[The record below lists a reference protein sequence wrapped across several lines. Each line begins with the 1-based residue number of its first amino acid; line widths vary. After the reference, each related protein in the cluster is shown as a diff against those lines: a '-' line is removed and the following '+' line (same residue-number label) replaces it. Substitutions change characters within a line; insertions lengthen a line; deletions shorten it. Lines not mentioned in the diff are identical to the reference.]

1 MTDDRVYLSPP
12 DVGEAERELLLD
24 AFDSNWIAPLGPH
37 VDAFEAEI
45 AARVDVGHAAA
56 LSSGT
61 GALELALR
69 LLGVGAGDRVLVSS
83 LTFIASIGP
92 AVHVGAV
99 PVLVD
104 SETQTWNMDPD
115 LVADEL
121 ERSAAAGQLPAAIVA
136 VDVYGQCADY
146 DRLEPL
152 CQQYGVPLIED
163 AAEALGASWSNRPA
177 GSFGT
182 CAVLSFNGN
191 KIITTSGG
199 GMLVSQDANL
209 VRGARHLA
217 SQARK
222 PVAHYEHDIVG
233 FNLRMSNLCAAL
245 GRGQLQSLDRKVAR
259 RREIFSRYERS
270 LGELGGITF
279 MPEPPASESTRWLTV
294 MLLDPGAIRA
304 TPDDVRLALEQAN
317 IEARRAWMPMH
328 RQPVFKGAS
337 VVGGKI
343 ADRIFDQGLCLPSGS
358 SLTDADVDRVIEITL
373 EAMGAI

>member
-1 MTDDRVYLSPP
+1 
-12 DVGEAERELLLD
+12 
-24 AFDSNWIAPLGPH
+24 
-37 VDAFEAEI
+37 
-45 AARVDVGHAAA
+45 
-56 LSSGT
+56 
-61 GALELALR
+61 
-69 LLGVGAGDRVLVSS
+69 
-83 LTFIASIGP
+83 
-92 AVHVGAV
+92 
-99 PVLVD
+99 
-104 SETQTWNMDPD
+104 
-115 LVADEL
+115 
-121 ERSAAAGQLPAAIVA
+121 
-136 VDVYGQCADY
+136 
-146 DRLEPL
+146 
-152 CQQYGVPLIED
+152 
-163 AAEALGASWSNRPA
+163 
-177 GSFGT
+177 
-182 CAVLSFNGN
+182 
-191 KIITTSGG
+191 
-199 GMLVSQDANL
+199 MLVSQDANL